1 MLWILHLRPL
11 LHSNSPHYDNHDDM
25 KIQVPACLLATGNL
39 PPTFWPPDSKK
50 WLIGKDPDA
59 GKDWGQEQ
67 KGAAEDEM
75 LRWRHQL
82 NGHEFEQTSGDS
94 EGQGG
99 LACYSPWGHKE
110 SDTTEWLNWTEH
122 HYPSI
127 FLFLIVNWC
136 NSTNF
141 LMAHSGFEQF
151 SSFTTFSF
159 EILLFL
165 YFCSICTSA
174 LQCSCCFVLV
184 WFCLE
189 TPDGPSSQQR
199 SADKDVDQTDAS
211 VWEGRLWR
219 QTLTLQV
226 VGSSVVV
233 FMLRWLAFSG
243 TRWHSLQRTSCMCSW
258 VCLPCQTG
266 SSLGTGRELGFSR
279 HLSALPH

>member
-1 MLWILHLRPL
+1 MNHTLEQLPSVHTWL
-11 LHSNSPHYDNHDDM
+11 LQH
-25 KIQVPACLLATGNL
+25 
-39 PPTFWPPDSKK
+39 
-50 WLIGKDPDA
+50 
-59 GKDWGQEQ
+59 EQ
-67 KGAAEDEM
+67 KQSFQSEKG
-75 LRWRHQL
+75 LFQQKYLKTVFPR
-82 NGHEFEQTSGDS
+82 TSIIRCSSHAFFWSTSNIIIGN
-94 EGQGG
+94 GQGG

-122 HYPSI
+122 QYPSF

-136 NSTNF
+136 NSTNV
-141 LMAHSGFEQF
+141 LMAQSGFEQF

-184 WFCLE
+184 WFCLG

-233 FMLRWLAFSG
+233 FMLRRLAFSG

-266 SSLGTGRELGFSR
+266 SSLGTGRDLGFSR